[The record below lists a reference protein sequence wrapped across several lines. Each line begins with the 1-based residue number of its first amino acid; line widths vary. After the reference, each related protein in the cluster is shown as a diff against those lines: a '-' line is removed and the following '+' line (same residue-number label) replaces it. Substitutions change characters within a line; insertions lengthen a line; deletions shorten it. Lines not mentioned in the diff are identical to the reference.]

1 MVRTRLEIADTSVPF
16 AEQIP
21 VSINYNIADVRE
33 PDKFKS
39 SWSKTIQLYE
49 TNAINIL
56 FENVFEVNAVTNT
69 FNKNK
74 KTKVKYYVDDIVNL
88 EGDLQLLK
96 ITINADNLKIYEC
109 ALKGEGASFFGD
121 IGDYYITGNP
131 DTANDLDFSAYN
143 HTYNRT
149 NQIASRSSSG
159 AGFGYIYGHIEN
171 GNNGGLETVFSVAD
185 FIPSCE

>member
-74 KTKVKYYVDDIVNL
+74 KTKVKYYVDDIVN
-88 EGDLQLLK
+88 
-96 ITINADNLKIYEC
+96 
-109 ALKGEGASFFGD
+109 
-121 IGDYYITGNP
+121 
-131 DTANDLDFSAYN
+131 
-143 HTYNRT
+143 
-149 NQIASRSSSG
+149 
-159 AGFGYIYGHIEN
+159 
-171 GNNGGLETVFSVAD
+171 
-185 FIPSCE
+185 